1 MSDSLNN
8 PLCVLPFIHGLM
20 ETTDQLLPC
29 CAYDHRY
36 GKQYQVHE
44 FDTWWES
51 GLTEIRQ
58 DMLAGRKHPG
68 CSRCWKEEE
77 QGISSYRQRQNEHW
91 AQYQHLQEPLPKPVF
106 LMMGIGNYC
115 NIKCIMCSPQK
126 SSLWA
131 DEYDKNRTVFNK
143 INIQFTNYSNGAWSE
158 PEKIEHLLDHVAT
171 DVEMLHF
178 SGGEPL
184 ITPEYKQVLRSV
196 INPNNVE
203 LHINT
208 NLTMLSEDWI
218 TLLKQFK
225 TQINVSLEG
234 VGTKNDYIREG
245 SDWAVLVRN
254 IARLREAGIQVSV
267 SHAFSR
273 TSLIALP
280 ELIEFCVDNN
290 LQINLTQLT
299 FPQYLQVAG
308 APDSEK
314 QRFLTALE
322 SMVEIQKVTSAPEIG
337 VYEDIVKTIKY
348 DVEKDIAFWKYID
361 TMDQLHNKNYQEI
374 FKVNP
379 ESVNDRKTDTFC
391 MAPWTHTYLS
401 PQTERRMCC
410 ASREPAQSF
419 EQYIDTSA
427 GSGKYTPITLE
438 QHWNGDHM
446 RSVRRRMM
454 AGETLPECDVCNNKL
469 LNTDVYRSYFMHLFK
484 HKIDEVYSSTDE
496 TGYTTMQPVSWDYR
510 FSNLCNFKCRTCGDM
525 LSSAWETEQ
534 KQNDMTDW
542 ANPKNNWMQPEIRK
556 EITAFQDSQI
566 EQEFSDAVEQHRVE
580 EIYWVGG
587 EPLMF
592 EQHWR
597 YMKRI
602 VDLRDGP
609 RVYARYNTN
618 LSRVDYKGVNL
629 YRDILAHIRDWQIC
643 ASLDGTGTTGEY
655 IRTGLNYEE
664 FCRNFEQGIAIKR
677 HKRQMR
683 LDFTLTLPGMTEI
696 LAMEQLAA
704 SYDVELLA
712 KVIFSFSP
720 DIIMSPLSIPRALLM
735 NWIEDLLP
743 QCQTQVMRDMLL
755 QLQSRPTFEEQWPN
769 IYQQELVKGKARVLR
784 LESIRTSPTSM
795 ATILS
800 ARPDVKEW
808 WDKIGTN

>member
-1 MSDSLNN
+1 
-8 PLCVLPFIHGLM
+8 M

-29 CAYDHRY
+29 CAYNYRY
-36 GKQYQVHE
+36 GKQYHVHE

-58 DMLAGRKHPG
+58 DMLAGRKHEG

-91 AQYQHLQEPLPKPVF
+91 SQYQNIQQALPKPVF

-131 DEYDKNRTVFNK
+131 DEYEKNQKTFNK
-143 INIQFTNYSNGAWSE
+143 IDIHFNNYSNGAWSE
-158 PEKIEHLLDHVAT
+158 PEKIERLLDQVAT

-196 INPNNVE
+196 INPGAVE

-218 TLLKQFK
+218 MLLKQFK
-225 TQINVSLEG
+225 TRINVSLEG
-234 VGTKNDYIREG
+234 VGKKNDYIREG
-245 SDWAVLVRN
+245 SDWSVLVRN
-254 IARLREAGIQVSV
+254 IARLKEAGIPVSV

-273 TSLIALP
+273 TSLLALP
-280 ELIEFCVDNN
+280 ELLEFCADNT
-290 LQINLTQLT
+290 LQVNLTQLT
-299 FPQYLQVAG
+299 YPPYLQVAG

-314 QRFLTALE
+314 QQFLTALE
-322 SMVEIQKVTSAPEIG
+322 CITYPNTTAPEIF
-337 VYEDIVKTIKY
+337 VYTDIVKTTKY
-348 DVEKDIAFWKYID
+348 DAEKDLAFWKYID
-361 TMDQLHNKNYQEI
+361 TMDQLHDKNYQEI
-374 FKVNP
+374 FKVKPDMNQMS
-379 ESVNDRKTDTFC
+379 EKTPDKTPDTLC
-391 MAPWTHTYLS
+391 LAPWTHTYLS

-419 EQYIDTSA
+419 EQYIDTAA
-427 GSGKYTPITLE
+427 GTGKYMPITLDE
-438 QHWNGDHM
+438 HWNGDHM
-446 RSVRRRMM
+446 RSVRTRMM
-454 AGETLPECDVCNNKL
+454 AGETLPECEVCNNKL
-469 LNTDVYRSYFMHLFK
+469 LNTDVYRSYFAHLFK
-484 HKIDEVYSSTDE
+484 HKIDEVYNTTDE
-496 TGYTTMQPVSWDYR
+496 TGYTTMKPVSWDYR

-534 KQNDMTDW
+534 KQTNMTDW
-542 ANPKNNWMQPEIRK
+542 SQSRNNWMLPEIRTQ
-556 EITAFQDSQI
+556 ISAFQDSQI
-566 EQEFSDAVEQHRVE
+566 EQEFSDAVEEHRVE

-602 VDLRDGP
+602 VDLRDGQ

-618 LSRVDYKGVNL
+618 LSRVDYKGINL
-629 YRDILAHIRDWQIC
+629 YRDILAHIRAWQIC

-664 FCRNFEQGIAIKR
+664 FCRNFEQGIATQQNR
-677 HKRQMR
+677 RQMR

-704 SYDVELLA
+704 SYGVELLA
-712 KVIFSFSP
+712 KVIFSFTP
-720 DIIMSPLSIPRALLM
+720 DIIMSPLSLPRTLL
-735 NWIEDLLP
+735 NAWINELMP
-743 QCQTQVMRDMLL
+743 KCQTQVMRDMLL
-755 QLQSRPTFEEQWPN
+755 QLQSRPTFEEQWPSE
-769 IYQQELVKGKARVLR
+769 YQSGLRKGKNRVLQIER
-784 LESIRTSPTSM
+784 IRTAPTDM

-808 WDKIGTN
+808 WDQIGTD